1 MSTYV
6 INGFQEVS
14 FDDFFGEVKGIEVD
28 NVYDTQVFNRAV
40 EKINNEKI
48 EFFLSNDYD
57 LTILKHCPTIRY
69 IAISGEA
76 DLSILYDLPTIE
88 GVKIGWL
95 FGDNEKFDFSRL
107 TNLRQLQIPYTKK
120 NKSLFQLPNLSR
132 LCIREYKEKDLQQL
146 QAFVGVQ
153 DLIISMS
160 TLNSLQGIENMP
172 FLQKLTLDYCLRLK
186 DVSNLTELKKLKELC
201 ISDCNK
207 IEQLESTLSQLTSLE
222 KLVLWS
228 LETKGGVLQNLDFVH
243 DMKSLNEM
251 DCSWRVKKRNEESIK
266 RLTKVKFI

>member
-76 DLSILYDLPTIE
+76 DLSVLYDLPTIE

-160 TLNSLQGIENMP
+160 TLNNLQGIENMP
-172 FLQKLTLDYCLRLK
+172 SLQRLTLDYCLRLK
-186 DVSNLTELKKLKELC
+186 DISNLAEVKNLKELC
-201 ISDCNK
+201 VSDCNNIEK
-207 IEQLESTLSQLTSLE
+207 IESTLSKLISLE
-222 KLVLWS
+222 RLILWS
-228 LETKGGVLQNLDFVH
+228 LETKGGVLQNLDFIH
-243 DMKSLNEM
+243 DMKSLNEIN
-251 DCSWRVKKRNEESIK
+251 CSWRIKKRDEEALK
-266 RLTKVKFI
+266 RLKTAMLF

>member
-48 EFFLSNDYD
+48 EFYLSNDYD

-76 DLSILYDLPTIE
+76 DLSVLYDLPTIE

-107 TNLRQLQIPYTKK
+107 TNLR
-120 NKSLFQLPNLSR
+120 
-132 LCIREYKEKDLQQL
+132 
-146 QAFVGVQ
+146 
-153 DLIISMS
+153 
-160 TLNSLQGIENMP
+160 
-172 FLQKLTLDYCLRLK
+172 
-186 DVSNLTELKKLKELC
+186 
-201 ISDCNK
+201 
-207 IEQLESTLSQLTSLE
+207 
-222 KLVLWS
+222 
-228 LETKGGVLQNLDFVH
+228 
-243 DMKSLNEM
+243 
-251 DCSWRVKKRNEESIK
+251 
-266 RLTKVKFI
+266 

>member
-76 DLSILYDLPTIE
+76 DLSVLYDLPTIE

-120 NKSLFQLPNLSR
+120 NKSLFLLF
-132 LCIREYKEKDLQQL
+132 K
-146 QAFVGVQ
+146 F
-153 DLIISMS
+153 
-160 TLNSLQGIENMP
+160 
-172 FLQKLTLDYCLRLK
+172 F
-186 DVSNLTELKKLKELC
+186 
-201 ISDCNK
+201 
-207 IEQLESTLSQLTSLE
+207 
-222 KLVLWS
+222 
-228 LETKGGVLQNLDFVH
+228 
-243 DMKSLNEM
+243 
-251 DCSWRVKKRNEESIK
+251 VKKKVINE
-266 RLTKVKFI
+266 